1 MLNFKLKHTLSLN
14 QKEFERHVEELK
26 IAWFCNM
33 EDLYWCFPV
42 TVFLMPQTNYQDM
55 VRQKTNLFS

>member
-55 VRQKTNLFS
+55 VR